1 MKQGLEKGLTDPASL
16 AGNAMQ
22 RKLYPYPPSDIRY
35 EPTIEETIA
44 QVEAVTMEQIRR
56 LYAEQVGGQVGEF
69 VAIGEFDTSSTRT
82 LSVVQPATCGA
93 AASRLKPSSTSN
105 CCPWAQATT
114 GDN

>member
-44 QVEAVTMEQIRR
+44 QVADYNVASNEKLGVTGILESIAKALKNYVPKEWGIDPHLKISSLTREHLPQ
-56 LYAEQVGGQVGEF
+56 GG
-69 VAIGEFDTSSTRT
+69 FDR
-82 LSVVQPATCGA
+82 A
-93 AASRLKPSSTSN
+93 
-105 CCPWAQATT
+105 
-114 GDN
+114 